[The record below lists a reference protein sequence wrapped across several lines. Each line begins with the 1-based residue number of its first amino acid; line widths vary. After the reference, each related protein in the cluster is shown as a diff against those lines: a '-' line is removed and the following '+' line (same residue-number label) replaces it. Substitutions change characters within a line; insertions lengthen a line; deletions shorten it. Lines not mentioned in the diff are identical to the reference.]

1 MRSTLTQT
9 CAFTHKPLDTDT
21 EERGVEERG
30 EEAIKIKNLIIML
43 AVMGEDEAQ
52 VLHDL
57 AATMRGRGRVNF
69 DVAAL

>member
-1 MRSTLTQT
+1 
-9 CAFTHKPLDTDT
+9 
-21 EERGVEERG
+21 
-30 EEAIKIKNLIIML
+30 ML

-57 AATMRGRGRVNF
+57 AATMRGRGRVNL